1 MHVHTCKTHF
11 TKGGHSMMNKIR
23 NKTMTKEQTSRVT
36 NLFHL
41 LLVSETSRTFDEQN
55 MQE

>member
-1 MHVHTCKTHF
+1 MHF

-23 NKTMTKEQTSRVT
+23 NKTITKEQTSRVA

-41 LLVSETSRTFDEQN
+41 QLVSETSRTFDGQN
-55 MQE
+55 MHE